1 MATKPQKTPMEA
13 MEAMAAL
20 MPGASNTAVSALI
33 RPQAKMMEALLK
45 QNIEVL
51 AFLRSRYE
59 RDLGLVS
66 RMADATES
74 GEVMSLWSE
83 FWQRTL
89 ADYGTETN
97 KLAASVSEIAQQ
109 AVRSATEEAAAVSA
123 TIKPKA

>member
-1 MATKPQKTPMEA
+1 MATKSQKTP

-89 ADYGTETN
+89 ADY
-97 KLAASVSEIAQQ
+97 
-109 AVRSATEEAAAVSA
+109 
-123 TIKPKA
+123 

>member
-1 MATKPQKTPMEA
+1 MATKSQKTP

>member
-1 MATKPQKTPMEA
+1 MATKSQKTP

-20 MPGASNTAVSALI
+20 MPGASNAAVSALI

>member
-1 MATKPQKTPMEA
+1 MATKPQKTP

>member
-13 MEAMAAL
+13 MAAL
-20 MPGASNTAVSALI
+20 MPGASNAAVSALI

>member
-1 MATKPQKTPMEA
+1 MAAKSQKTPMD
-13 MEAMAAL
+13 AMAAL
-20 MPGASNTAVSALI
+20 MPGASTAAVSALI

-51 AFLRSRYE
+51 AFMRARYE

-109 AVRSATEEAAAVSA
+109 AVRSATEEAAAVGA
-123 TIKPKA
+123 TIKPKS

>member
-1 MATKPQKTPMEA
+1 MATKPQKTPMD
-13 MEAMAAL
+13 AMAAL
-20 MPGASNTAVSALI
+20 MPGASNVAVSALI

-51 AFLRSRYE
+51 AFLRARYE
-59 RDLGLVS
+59 RDLGLVA

-109 AVRSATEEAAAVSA
+109 AVRSATEEAAAVGA
-123 TIKPKA
+123 AIKPKA